1 MATQLQTGGT
11 TSTHER
17 RLDDSV
23 GVTHE
28 RRLRVFVSSTLKDLA
43 PERAAA
49 RRAIENLRLA
59 PVMFELGARPY
70 PPATLYQAYLD
81 QSHIFIGIY
90 WERYGWVAPGMEFSG
105 LEDEY
110 LSSGDKPKLI
120 YVKHPAPER
129 EERLA
134 NLIRRMG
141 AEGVSYKRFSDVAE
155 LERLIA
161 DDLALLLTERFEQ
174 ARRQQALAIVQGAS
188 SNVPA
193 LVNRFVGREEEM
205 AALEALL
212 MTREARLVTVTGPGG
227 IGKSRFA
234 LELANKLS
242 KRFEDGA
249 HLVLLQAVR
258 DPNLVASTILH
269 SLHVEESGASPVDAV
284 VAHLSTREM
293 LLVLDNFEQVVTA
306 GDVTV
311 RLLTECPRLSI
322 VVTSREVL
330 NLRGEHEFPLP
341 PLEAPPAEIDE
352 VEALRRFEAVRLFL
366 DRARAAKPDF
376 EIEQNNAADIA
387 EIARRLDGLPL
398 ALELAAARSRVLT
411 PKAMLARLEDR
422 FKLLSSGWRDLPERH
437 HTLRSTIDWSFDL
450 LSEDDRRLFT
460 RLAIFTGGCTL
471 EAAEAVCGPSGDLD
485 VLEGLASLVDKSLVR
500 LVSDGAEPRYSM
512 FDTIRE
518 YALDRLRAAG
528 ELDDS
533 RGRHVAYYFDVI
545 ASAGEGMRGPTQ
557 DEWLAR
563 LDAELGNV
571 RSTMAHMLRSGEPSG
586 AVSIGWALWHYWWL
600 HEHLDE
606 GRRWMSEA
614 LTHELSDLDRARALA
629 VEGIM
634 AFWQSDYGVCVP
646 AMAEALRVFET
657 AGDNSGV
664 ALCELPLGFVE
675 SVLGD
680 PQDALGRFDR
690 SREMFDRLGDRW
702 GSAIARI
709 AVCWLW
715 VGSEIT
721 ISPQAFSEAV
731 DRAEIVGTRAELGM
745 ALGNLASRELR
756 AGNLATAR
764 SNVVDSLNLLYGT
777 AVRGPSSYG
786 IDVVAEIGLREG
798 DLELAARLFGA
809 ADGIRAA
816 IGSPLASMLAER
828 RGRLLKEVSEG
839 LGSRRYE
846 ALYSEGQ
853 TLSYRDAV
861 TEAIAWCTSERSLHP
876 LS

>member
-1 MATQLQTGGT
+1 MATQLQPGET

-23 GVTHE
+23 GVMHE
-28 RRLRVFVSSTLKDLA
+28 RRLRVFVSSTLEDLA

-110 LSSGDKPKLI
+110 LSSGAKPKLI
-120 YVKHPAPER
+120 YVKHPALKR

-134 NLIRRMG
+134 NLIRRIG
-141 AEGVSYKRFSDVAE
+141 AEGVSYKRFSDVGE

-174 ARRQQALAIVQGAS
+174 ARQQQAVGIVRGAS

-193 LVNRFVGREEEM
+193 LVNRFVGREREM
-205 AALEALL
+205 AVLEALL
-212 MTREARLVTVTGPGG
+212 ITREARLVTVTGPGG

-234 LELANKLS
+234 LELANNLS
-242 KRFEDGA
+242 ERFEGGA

-269 SLHVEESGASPVDAV
+269 SLDAEESGASPLDAV
-284 VAHLSTREM
+284 VAHLNTQEM
-293 LLVLDNFEQVVTA
+293 LLVLDNFEQVVIA

-341 PLEAPPAEIDE
+341 PLEVPPAEIDE
-352 VEALRRFEAVRLFL
+352 VEALRRFEAVRLFV
-366 DRARAAKPDF
+366 DRAGAANPDF
-376 EIEQNNAADIA
+376 DIEQKNAADIA

-398 ALELAAARSRVLT
+398 ALELAAARCRVLT

-422 FKLLSSGWRDLPERH
+422 FKLLSGGWRDLPERH
-437 HTLRSTIDWSFDL
+437 HTLRGTIDWSFEL

-471 EAAEAVCGPSGDLD
+471 EAAEAVCDPSGDLD

-500 LVSDGAEPRYSM
+500 LVSDGGEPRYSM
-512 FDTIRE
+512 FDTIHG

-528 ELDDS
+528 ELDDACE
-533 RGRHVAYYFDVI
+533 RHVAYFVDLI

-563 LDAELGNV
+563 LDVELENV
-571 RSTMAHMLRSGEPSG
+571 RSAMDHLLRSGEPSG

-614 LTHELSDLDRARALA
+614 LAHELADLDRARALA

-634 AFWQSDYGVCVP
+634 AFWQNDYGACVP

-657 AGDNSGV
+657 AGDKSGV

-690 SREMFDRLGDRW
+690 SREMFDQLGDRW

-721 ISPQAFSEAV
+721 ISPDAFSEAV
-731 DRAEIVGTRAELGM
+731 ERAEIVGTRAELGM
-745 ALGNLASRELR
+745 ALGNLASWELR

-798 DLELAARLFGA
+798 DRELAARLFGA
-809 ADGIRAA
+809 ADGIRAT
-816 IGSPLASMLAER
+816 IGSPLAPMLAER

-839 LGSRRYE
+839 LEPSHYD
-846 ALYSEGQ
+846 AIYSEGQ
-853 TLSYRDAV
+853 TLSYRDAM
-861 TEAIAWCTSERSLHP
+861 TEAIAWCTSGRLTPSP
-876 LS
+876 